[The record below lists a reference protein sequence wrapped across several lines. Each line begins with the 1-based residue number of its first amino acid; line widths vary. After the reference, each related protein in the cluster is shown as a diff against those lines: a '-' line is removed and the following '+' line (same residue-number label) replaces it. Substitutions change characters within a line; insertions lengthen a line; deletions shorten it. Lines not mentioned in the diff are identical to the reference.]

1 MLIRIAGI
9 AEDSI
14 VDGPGLRLTVFVQ
27 GCHHGCK
34 GCHNPETHRFDG
46 GQIMNTAEIIAK
58 MDSNPLLD
66 GITLSGGE
74 PFLQREAC
82 TELAKAAHERGLNVW
97 CYTGYTWEVI
107 DEALEY
113 GGMPFLDHIDVLV
126 DGPYIENQR
135 TLELPWR
142 GSRNQRLID
151 VQESLRQGKVVE
163 YGGADDDSI

>member
-9 AEDSI
+9 TEDSI

-82 TELAKAAHERGLNVW
+82 TELAKAANERGRM
-97 CYTGYTWEVI
+97 YGVI
-107 DEALEY
+107 QATH
-113 GGMPFLDHIDVLV
+113 GK
-126 DGPYIENQR
+126 
-135 TLELPWR
+135 
-142 GSRNQRLID
+142 
-151 VQESLRQGKVVE
+151 SLTRRSNTAVCH
-163 YGGADDDSI
+163 SLTTSMCL